1 MADLYLVLFNLIRQ
15 SPESVAHGRE
25 GYYFVEND
33 KHNFIQVG
41 KAIAEAMVL
50 LGKSVDSEP
59 STFTDE
65 EIDKYFDVSAS
76 LTST

>member
-25 GYYFVEND
+25 GYYFVENG